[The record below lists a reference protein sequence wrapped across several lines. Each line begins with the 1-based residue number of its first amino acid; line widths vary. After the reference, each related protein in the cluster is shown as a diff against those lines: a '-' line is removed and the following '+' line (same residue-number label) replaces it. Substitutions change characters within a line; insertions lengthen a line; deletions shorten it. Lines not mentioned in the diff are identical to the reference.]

1 MELFCCRTFLLFS
14 GFVVCV
20 LPLEFFQI
28 IEHGEGN
35 HLMCA
40 SADCCPSHQGH
51 GSVKMLVLK
60 IMMLKNYSEAGV
72 IGFS

>member
-1 MELFCCRTFLLFS
+1 
-14 GFVVCV
+14 
-20 LPLEFFQI
+20 
-28 IEHGEGN
+28 
-35 HLMCA
+35 MCA